1 MIPFVFLGIQ
11 PTFVKTIG
19 MSTDALKTV
28 GVVGSGSF
36 GMAVANLLAYNTNV
50 LVFTRKPETVTAI
63 NNDHFF
69 FNTPLSE
76 KVRATMD
83 IEEVATSCKV
93 IFPVVPSVNF
103 RAMMQ
108 NLSPFLRPSHILI
121 HGTKGFDI
129 TGIKDM
135 DASNTVITRS
145 NVHTM
150 SEVILQESVVV
161 RVGCMSGP
169 NLSAEIISGQPTASV
184 IGSRFK
190 EVTTVGQQVL
200 QSRKFHVFGTYE
212 ILGAELAGALKN
224 IIAIASGI
232 LAGNGLGKNIQA
244 MLINR
249 GLTEMIH
256 LGKAM
261 GAISSEPFLGTA
273 GIADLIAT
281 ATSTNSRNFT
291 FGYRIGQGEKMDEIL
306 RTMPEQPEGVRTLKI
321 ARHLSKSYKLHVPI
335 IQMVY
340 SVVFQG
346 LDIEKA
352 ITFLMEYPYAIDVD
366 FI

>member
-1 MIPFVFLGIQ
+1 MIFYPYQ
-11 PTFVKTIG
+11 PSNKE
-19 MSTDALKTV
+19 S
-28 GVVGSGSF
+28 
-36 GMAVANLLAYNTNV
+36 
-50 LVFTRKPETVTAI
+50 
-63 NNDHFF
+63 
-69 FNTPLSE
+69 
-76 KVRATMD
+76 
-83 IEEVATSCKV
+83 
-93 IFPVVPSVNF
+93 
-103 RAMMQ
+103 
-108 NLSPFLRPSHILI
+108 LI
-121 HGTKGFDI
+121 HIFRLNVPNYF
-129 TGIKDM
+129 
-135 DASNTVITRS
+135 DASEEKEFS
-145 NVHTM
+145 NYLQLKPDTYFCIFNNGTM
-150 SEVILQESVVV
+150 
-161 RVGCMSGP
+161 VGGVGYDFKVEDQSGRINWIFLHP
-169 NLSAEIISGQPTASV
+169 NY
-184 IGSRFK
+184 K
-190 EVTTVGQQVL
+190 
-200 QSRKFHVFGTYE
+200 
-212 ILGAELAGALKN
+212 
-224 IIAIASGI
+224 
-232 LAGNGLGKNIQA
+232 GNGLGKNIQA

-261 GAISSEPFLGTA
+261 GAISSKPFLGTA

-321 ARHLSKSYKLHVPI
+321 ARHLSKSYKLHVSI